1 MVEMMMVGVVTFP
14 MHESAIRT
22 EIDNNV
28 NRDDAVLLFF
38 ANKANH
44 LTIM

>member
-28 NRDDAVLLFF
+28 NRINILLDLL
-38 ANKANH
+38 KY
-44 LTIM
+44 

>member
-28 NRDDAVLLFF
+28 NRINIPFQMLDLSIDST
-38 ANKANH
+38 H
-44 LTIM
+44 TY

>member
-22 EIDNNV
+22 EIDNINFHH
-28 NRDDAVLLFF
+28 RHF
-38 ANKANH
+38 
-44 LTIM
+44 ISYY

>member
-28 NRDDAVLLFF
+28 NRINIPSTYSSIDST
-38 ANKANH
+38 H
-44 LTIM
+44 TY